1 MVSKSDK
8 TRKDAV
14 PPAVRAAQEPDP
26 LDVVNCSCAALRRAS
41 RAASQHYDAALQPL
55 DLKATQFTL
64 LASLA
69 RLGATR
75 PASGLALSRLAELLV
90 VERTTLTR
98 NLKPMEFRGLILI
111 TPDKDQR
118 RKRISITK
126 VGERLFEEALPYWTE
141 AQVRFLKSLGDT
153 RWRRLAKDLEFAVA
167 AGLGAKE
174 KSKTV

>member
-1 MVSKSDK
+1 MSSTAPV
-8 TRKDAV
+8 
-14 PPAVRAAQEPDP
+14 
-26 LDVVNCSCAALRRAS
+26 AALRRAS
-41 RAASQHYDAALQPL
+41 RAASQHYDAALQSL
-55 DLKATQFTL
+55 DIKATQFTL

-98 NLKPMEFRGLILI
+98 NLKPMESRGLILI

-126 VGERLFEEALPYWTE
+126 AGERLFEDALPHWTE
-141 AQVRFLKSLGDT
+141 AQAGFLKSLGDT
-153 RWRRLAKDLEFAVA
+153 RWTRLAKDLEFAVA
-167 AGLGAKE
+167 AGLGAKK
-174 KSKTV
+174 KSRTA

>member
-1 MVSKSDK
+1 MTKKSDK
-8 TRKDAV
+8 ERQNVSGPQTAGGKG
-14 PPAVRAAQEPDP
+14 PDP
-26 LDVVNCSCAALRRAS
+26 MDVVNCSCAALRRAS

-98 NLKPMEFRGLILI
+98 NLKPMESRGLVLI
-111 TPDKDQR
+111 TPDEDQR

-126 VGERLFEEALPYWTE
+126 AGAALFEEALPHWAE
-141 AQVRFLKSLGDT
+141 AQEQFLKSLGEA
-153 RWRRLAKDLEFAVA
+153 RWKRLTKDLDFAVA
-167 AGLGAKE
+167 AGLEAKE
-174 KSKTV
+174 TLEPT

>member
-1 MVSKSDK
+1 MPKKSDK
-8 TRKDAV
+8 TRKGVA
-14 PPAVRAAQEPDP
+14 PSEISEAGRPDP

-55 DLKATQFTL
+55 GLKVTQFTL

-98 NLKPMEFRGLILI
+98 NLKPMESRGLVLI
-111 TPDKDQR
+111 TPDEDQR

-126 VGERLFEEALPYWTE
+126 AGEALFEEALPHWTE
-141 AQVRFLKSLGDT
+141 AQTRFLESLGKA
-153 RWRRLAKDLEFAVA
+153 RWKRLAKDLDFAVV

-174 KSKTV
+174 KSETA